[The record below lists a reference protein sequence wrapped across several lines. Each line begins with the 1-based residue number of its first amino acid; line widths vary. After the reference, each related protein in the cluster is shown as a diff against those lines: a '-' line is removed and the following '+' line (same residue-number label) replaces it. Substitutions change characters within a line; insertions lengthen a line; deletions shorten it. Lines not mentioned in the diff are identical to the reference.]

1 MIRNNFEVLVNQYL
15 SITIDNMTD
24 NIQMYYMYLED
35 ITYNISRCY
44 SVNNTFKQVSKF
56 KIDTPGKKITFLFIS
71 VALREISKN
80 EDINIDII
88 LKRED
93 QNLEENN
100 AVCINKLKLNL

>member
-56 KIDTPGKKITFLFIS
+56 KKDTSGKKITFLFIS
-71 VALREISKN
+71 IALREIAKN
-80 EDINIDII
+80 EKINIDII